1 MSTLHGIAY
10 LACPYAS
17 DHKEVKRLRLALVT
31 DTAGRLM
38 QKGQVIFSPLT
49 HNAPIAA
56 EVSLPTNWNFWS
68 RIDLAFL
75 SHCSRLLVL
84 TIKGWEESI
93 GVQAEI
99 KAAKAQ
105 GIPVY
110 YIDYRTLST
119 RKAP

>member
-1 MSTLHGIAY
+1 MDKLPGIAY

-17 DHKEVKRLRLALVT
+17 ESGCLMHTRLRAVT
-31 DTAGRLM
+31 KVAGRLM
-38 QKGQVIFSPLT
+38 NKGQVIFSPLT
-49 HNAPIAA
+49 HNAPIAKA
-56 EVSLPTNWNFWS
+56 VELPTNWDFWS

-75 SHCSRLLVL
+75 AQCDRLLVL
-84 TIKGWEESI
+84 TLTGWKDSI

-110 YIDYRTLST
+110 YLTYPDLFS
-119 RKAP
+119 RKAL